1 MPSQGA
7 MLLEM
12 AALTAAVAVHPLKKK
27 GRDGPNH
34 VMSMGK
40 SINSKE
46 ISLFPIHAEF
56 SGRSVCP
63 SFGDTHHK
71 YHQISSQISSNI
83 MNSAAFWQV
92 SLPFP
97 KISRLHRCCLLGL
110 GLALWLHLRGL
121 GLLAPLGQSRLL
133 LRRMC

>member
-1 MPSQGA
+1 
-7 MLLEM
+7 
-12 AALTAAVAVHPLKKK
+12 
-27 GRDGPNH
+27 
-34 VMSMGK
+34 
-40 SINSKE
+40 
-46 ISLFPIHAEF
+46 
-56 SGRSVCP
+56 
-63 SFGDTHHK
+63 
-71 YHQISSQISSNI
+71 

-97 KISRLHRCCLLGL
+97 QKISRLHRCCLLGL